1 MTPASPAAPDRLLS
15 VACPTCSAMIAVD
28 AGLLGMAAECPLCNR
43 GFRLPPASAAAA
55 PPARHRDGIP
65 AGSAAGKP
73 AATAGTAASRPAGEA
88 WSKLEARL
96 EPRLESRETTAA
108 GDDQTAELKRAS
120 ADRAARRARRNVV
133 MLAVGGSLLLGIVM
147 LLGRKRR

>member
-1 MTPASPAAPDRLLS
+1 
-15 VACPTCSAMIAVD
+15 MIAVD

-55 PPARHRDGIP
+55 PPARHRDGTP

-73 AATAGTAASRPAGEA
+73 AATSSTAASRPAGEA
-88 WSKLEARL
+88 WSKLESRL
-96 EPRLESRETTAA
+96 EPRLESRLESGEATAA
-108 GDDQTAELKRAS
+108 GDDQTAKLKRAS

>member
-1 MTPASPAAPDRLLS
+1 
-15 VACPTCSAMIAVD
+15 MIAVD

-55 PPARHRDGIP
+55 PPARHRDGTP

-88 WSKLEARL
+88 WSKLESRL
-96 EPRLESRETTAA
+96 EPRLESREATAA
-108 GDDQTAELKRAS
+108 GDDQTAKLKRAS

>member
-15 VACPTCSAMIAVD
+15 VACPACAAMIAVD

-55 PPARHRDGIP
+55 PPARHRDGTP

-88 WSKLEARL
+88 WSKLESRL
-96 EPRLESRETTAA
+96 EPRLESREATAA
-108 GDDQTAELKRAS
+108 GDDQTAKLKRAS

>member
-1 MTPASPAAPDRLLS
+1 
-15 VACPTCSAMIAVD
+15 MIAVD

-55 PPARHRDGIP
+55 PPARHRDGTP

-88 WSKLEARL
+88 WSKLESRL
-96 EPRLESRETTAA
+96 EPRLESREATAA
-108 GDDQTAELKRAS
+108 GDDQTAKFKRAS